1 MTNLFLYCIISIVNE
16 KEIKT
21 MFEIAIEMYKK
32 ARGTIDM
39 WLVMNFCEENG
50 INFYD
55 VEEFVMWE

>member
-1 MTNLFLYCIISIVNE
+1 M
-16 KEIKT
+16 

-39 WLVMNFCEENG
+39 YLVMKFCEENG